1 MQIQTK
7 YKSVFKKYRKS
18 EIEKYNNI
26 AVEIQRSDRVDHVD
40 VGLFMHTRAVHKKQI
55 LEFWQ

>member
-7 YKSVFKKYRKS
+7 YKSVFNKYRKF

-26 AVEIQRSDRVDHVD
+26 SVEIQRSDRADHVD
-40 VGLFMHTRAVHKKQI
+40 VCPDFDFNLLRTIF
-55 LEFWQ
+55 